1 MVFQFY
7 GGYRG
12 GYGGGIFSDLVYWL
26 EYWGVR
32 DVILPFI
39 LIFTIFF
46 ALLQRIE
53 MFGGDGK
60 SKKYNVAIAISV
72 ALLTV
77 IPHATGAYPPQ
88 YDIVNIINDAI
99 PEIAL
104 LVIVVTM
111 VLMMIGI
118 GFGKAYG
125 VNLTG
130 WIALIAAILVVLFFV
145 NALLPLPILQYI
157 DPSIQALIIILLV
170 FAIVI
175 WFVTKEEPQ
184 QKKPFLKYLMETL
197 EEPPSGG
204 GAAGGGGRNP

>member
-1 MVFQFY
+1 MAFQFY

-32 DVILPFI
+32 DIILPFI

-46 ALLQRIE
+46 ALLQRVE
-53 MFGGDGK
+53 MFGKGQ
-60 SKKYNVAIAISV
+60 SKRYNVAIALAV

-77 IPHATGAYPPQ
+77 IPHATGAYPPHL
-88 YDIVNIINDAI
+88 DVVNMINDAL
-99 PEIAL
+99 PEVAL

-125 VNLTG
+125 FALTG
-130 WIALIAAILVVLFFV
+130 WVAMIAAILVVLIFI
-145 NALLPLPILQYI
+145 NSMLPLPVLQYI

-175 WFVTKEEPQ
+175 WFVTKEDSAGKKSFWDVMTSKIPYEEQEEPS
-184 QKKPFLKYLMETL
+184 KKP
-197 EEPPSGG
+197 
-204 GAAGGGGRNP
+204 